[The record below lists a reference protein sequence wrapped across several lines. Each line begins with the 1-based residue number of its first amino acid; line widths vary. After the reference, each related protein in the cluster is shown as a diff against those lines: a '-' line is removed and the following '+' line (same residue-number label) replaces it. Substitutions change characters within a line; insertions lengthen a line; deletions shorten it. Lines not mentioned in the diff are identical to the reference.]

1 MKWVNVARS
10 LIGTKELPGP
20 ANNPKI
26 MGWGNALGAKVLG
39 IPYTADSIPW
49 CGLFTAWCIHS
60 AGLVPPK
67 IAIRA
72 SEWGKFGLPLSL
84 TGTPPLGAI
93 AVFNREGGG
102 HVGFV
107 VGIHANGDLDILGG
121 NQGDAVNVR
130 RFSRAR
136 LKHLR
141 WPPNTPM
148 GQPAPMV
155 KGTKATTGEA

>member
-20 ANNPKI
+20 ASNAKI

-49 CGLFTAWCIHS
+49 CGLFAAWCVHS
-60 AGLVPPK
+60 AGLTPPK

-72 SEWGKFGLPLSL
+72 AEWGKFGSPLSL

-93 AVFNREGGG
+93 AVFIRKGGG

-107 VGIHANGDLDILGG
+107 VGVHANGDLDILGG
-121 NQGDAVNVR
+121 NQGDEVYVR
-130 RFSRAR
+130 RFARAR
-136 LKHLR
+136 LTHLR

-148 GQPAPMV
+148 GQPAPTV